1 MLYNET
7 DYSIK
12 GVVKMHGFSI
22 YLGQSIDKS
31 YIRRMVDLGYTTIFT
46 SVQIPEDNENTKYRY
61 LGELLDYLSNDQL
74 TYMIDINPSLLN
86 QSFYQFLKQY
96 QQAHFIIR
104 VDHST
109 SIDIVNEIIENGFQ
123 CCLNASIVSEQ
134 LLQQLYTQLNDFSYI
149 CYCHNYYP
157 RPDTGLTTD
166 FVNAQNKLILKF
178 NPNANIY
185 GFIVGTTKRGP
196 LYRGLPTLECSR
208 YMHPLK
214 SAQLLLDQSVNHIM
228 VGDTQIT
235 QRYAHKLIS
244 LLTQRHFTLSITL
257 KDLQVESILSKRH
270 SVRIDN
276 PANVLR
282 SQEARHYCQSDI
294 KPQFNHIR
302 KTGAITID
310 NQLNGRYQGELQII
324 KTDLQPHEHIN
335 VVGQIIDD
343 DIPLIDCLRPN
354 DTFEFIIQ
362 TRS

>member
-1 MLYNET
+1 ML
-7 DYSIK
+7 
-12 GVVKMHGFSI
+12 GFSI
-22 YLGQSIDKS
+22 YLNQSIDQS

-86 QSFYQFLKQY
+86 HDFFQFLKQY
-96 QQAHFIIR
+96 KQAHFIIR
-104 VDHST
+104 IDHST
-109 SIDIVNEIIENGFQ
+109 SFDIVNDIIEHGFQ

-134 LLQQLYTQLNDFSYI
+134 LLHQLYTQLNDFSYL

-166 FVNAQNKLILKF
+166 FVKAQNQLILKY

-196 LYRGLPTLECSR
+196 LFKGLPTIEISR

-214 SAQLLLDQSVNHIM
+214 SAQLLLDQAVNHVMI
-228 VGDTQIT
+228 GDTQIT
-235 QRYAHKLIS
+235 QPYAQQLIS
-244 LLTQRHFTLSITL
+244 LLTQRHVTLTITL
-257 KDLQVESILSKRH
+257 KDLQVESILLKRH
-270 SVRIDN
+270 TVRADN
-276 PANVLR
+276 PAHVLR
-282 SQEARHYCQSDI
+282 SQESRHYCQSNI

-302 KTGAITID
+302 NTGAITVD

-324 KTDLQPHEHIN
+324 KTDLPSHEHIN

-343 DIPLIDCLRPN
+343 DIPIIDCIRPN
-354 DTFEFIIQ
+354 DTFEFTIQ

>member
-12 GVVKMHGFSI
+12 GVVKMHGFFFFFC
-22 YLGQSIDKS
+22 QSIDKS

-134 LLQQLYTQLNDFSYI
+134 LLQQLYTQLN
-149 CYCHNYYP
+149 
-157 RPDTGLTTD
+157 
-166 FVNAQNKLILKF
+166 
-178 NPNANIY
+178 

-235 QRYAHKLIS
+235 QRYAYKLIS

-302 KTGAITID
+302 KTGAITVD
-310 NQLNGRYQGELQII
+310 NQLNGRYQGELQIT